1 MAKIIDFPVKKTIN
15 INTCGQCKIFDS
27 CYAESLKIF
36 APLTDNPE
44 KEKEAAKKIPACDK
58 ISL

>member
-1 MAKIIDFPVKKTIN
+1 MSKIIDFPVKKTIY
-15 INTCGQCKIFDS
+15 TCAQCKIFDS
-27 CYAESLKIF
+27 CYDESLKIF

-44 KEKEAAKKIPACDK
+44 EEKKTAGNIPACDK